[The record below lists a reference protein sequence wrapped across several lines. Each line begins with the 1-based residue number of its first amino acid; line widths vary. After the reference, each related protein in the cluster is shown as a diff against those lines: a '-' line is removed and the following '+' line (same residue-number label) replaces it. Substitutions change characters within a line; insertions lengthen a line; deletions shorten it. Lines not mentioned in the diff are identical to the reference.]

1 MNYLYSVGL
10 SKTYGDRILFQDISL
25 SISKGQKVALI
36 ARNGSGK
43 TSLLNV
49 IAGLEEP
56 DSGSIEIRKDIR
68 LGFLSQ
74 DSKLDKAA
82 SVLEAIFQTDNPALK
97 AIKDYEHCLLKQQ
110 SNPSPD
116 QEKRLAKLMEEMDRL
131 QAWDYEV
138 KVKEVLSRLKIEDL
152 EAKIGT
158 LSGGQVKRVALAA
171 VLIQEPDFMIMDEPT
186 NHLDIEMIEWLEKFL
201 GTKNSTLLLVSHD
214 RYFLDVVCDEIIELE
229 NGQLYRY
236 KGNYNYYLE
245 KKSELQHNRIMQ
257 KESSMRLY
265 RKELD
270 WMRRQPQARTTKA
283 KARISSF
290 YETEEKA
297 KVNLLEGEV
306 KLDIK
311 MERMGSKVLEFKS
324 VHKAFGNKKLLDGFT
339 YKFKRFERVGIV
351 GANGTGKTTML
362 NMIVGNLEPDAGKI
376 TLGETIKIGYYKQEN
391 NAIKGGLRV
400 MEAVREVADFIRM
413 HGGQKL
419 TAHQLLDRFLFSKE
433 QQQQFVSTLSG
444 GEKRRLHL
452 LRILMENPNFLILDE
467 PTNDLDLMT
476 LNVLEDFLME
486 FKGVLVVVTH
496 DRYFM
501 DKLVDHLFVF
511 EGEGKVRDF
520 PGNYT
525 HFRMDLVER
534 EKAARLKAK
543 EDKAAAQA
551 EEAEGLKQKQTQR
564 DKKLSYNEQKEF
576 KQLGR
581 EIEKLE
587 KEKAEIE
594 AAMGQAMEHEELM
607 KASERLGVVIKELDE
622 KGDRWLELGEY
633 V

>member
-10 SKTYGDRILFQDISL
+10 SKTYGDRVLFKDISL

-43 TSLLNV
+43 TSLLDI
-49 IAGLEEP
+49 IAGREEP
-56 DSGSIEIRKDIR
+56 DSGSIELRSDIR

-74 DSKLDKAA
+74 DSALDKEAT
-82 SVLEAIFQTDNPALK
+82 VLEAIFQTDNPVLQV
-97 AIKDYEHCLLKQQ
+97 IKEYEHCLLKQQ
-110 SNPSPD
+110 NSPSNEQSD
-116 QEKRLAKLMEEMDRL
+116 RLQKLMEEMDRM

-138 KVKEVLSRLKIEDL
+138 KVKEVLSRLDIFDM

-158 LSGGQVKRVALAA
+158 LSGGQVKRVSLAA

-186 NHLDIEMIEWLEKFL
+186 NHLDIGMIEWLEKHL
-201 GTKNSTLLLVSHD
+201 STKNTTLLLVSHD
-214 RYFLDVVCDEIIELE
+214 RYFLDAVCDEIVELE
-229 NGQLYRY
+229 NTQLYRY

-245 KKSELQHNRIMQ
+245 KKAELQHDREMQ
-257 KESSMRLY
+257 KETAVRLY

-270 WMRRQPQARTTKA
+270 WMRRQPQARGTKA

-290 YETEEKA
+290 YSTEEKA
-297 KVNLLEGEV
+297 KVNLRQDEV

-311 MERMGSKVLEFKS
+311 MERIGSKILEFKN
-324 VHKAFGNKKLLDGFT
+324 VRKAFGEKVLIDKFT

-351 GANGTGKTTML
+351 GVNGSGKTTLL
-362 NMIVGNLEPDAGKI
+362 NMIMGNLKPDTGKI
-376 TLGETIKIGYYKQEN
+376 TLGETVKIGYYKQEN
-391 NAIKGGLRV
+391 SGIKGGLRV

-419 TAHQLLDRFLFSKE
+419 TAHQLLERFLFSKE
-433 QQQQFVSTLSG
+433 QQQQFVHTLSG

-476 LNVLEDFLME
+476 LNVLEDFLVD
-486 FKGVLVVVTH
+486 FKGILLVVTH

-511 EGEGKVRDF
+511 EGNGAIRDF
-520 PGNYT
+520 PGNYSHYRT
-525 HFRMDLVER
+525 DLDQR
-534 EKAARLKAK
+534 EKLARQKSK
-543 EDKAAAQA
+543 EAKAALA
-551 EEAEGLKQKQTQR
+551 EQEPERGQKETSR
-564 DKKLSYNEQKEF
+564 AKKLSYNEQKEY

-581 EIEKLE
+581 DVEKLE
-587 KEKAEIE
+587 AEKKELE
-594 AAMGQAMEHEELM
+594 AQLAGELDHEKLM
-607 KASERLGVVIKELDE
+607 KMSERLGVIIKEIDE
-622 KGDRWLELGEY
+622 KGDRWLELSEFI
-633 V
+633 